1 MSFFKKMLARVGVG
15 AAKVNTELHT
25 TEVMP
30 GGILSGIVYIQGGD
44 VIQQIDRIYLLIK
57 TNYIRESNDR
67 KVKET
72 AVVAKYLLTDGFTL
86 QPGAKME
93 KNFQFDLPQNLP
105 ITLHRADVWVETG
118 LDISSAVDPSDRDRI
133 HVVPSREM
141 NIVLEAIDI
150 LGFKLR
156 EVTNDYAPRLGG
168 NLPFVQEFEFVPTSK
183 FRGYL
188 DELEVLFYPMGDS
201 LELLLQID
209 RRARGLRG
217 MLSEAMGTD
226 ETYVRLQLH
235 KTHLERGAHSVAQDL
250 EKVISQHL
258 G

>member
-1 MSFFKKMLARVGVG
+1 MSFFKKMLASVGVG

-30 GGILSGIVYIQGGD
+30 GGILSGVVYIEGGD
-44 VIQQIDRIYLLIK
+44 VEQQVDRIYLSIK
-57 TNYIRESNDR
+57 THYIRESNDR
-67 KVKET
+67 KIQET

-86 QPGAKME
+86 QPGDKLE
-93 KNFQFDLPQNLP
+93 KSFQFDLPHNLP

-118 LDISSAVDPSDRDRI
+118 LDISSAVDPSDRDRL

-141 NIVLEAIDI
+141 QIVLDAIDL

-156 EVTNDYAPRLGG
+156 EVTNDYAPKLGG
-168 NLPFVQEFEFVPTSK
+168 NLPFVQEFEYVPTSR

-188 DELEVLFYPMGDS
+188 DELEVLFYPMDDS

-209 RRARGLRG
+209 RRARGLSG

-226 ETYVRLQLH
+226 ETYVRLHLYER
-235 KTHLERGAHSVAQDL
+235 HLERGAHSVAQGL
-250 EKVISQHL
+250 EEIISKHL
-258 G
+258 

>member
-1 MSFFKKMLARVGVG
+1 MSFFKKMLASVGVG

-30 GGILSGIVYIQGGD
+30 GGTLSGIVYIEGGG
-44 VIQQIDRIYLLIK
+44 VEQQVDRIYLLIK
-57 TNYIRESNDR
+57 THYIRESNDR

-72 AVVAKYLLTDGFTL
+72 AVVAKYLLTEGFTL
-86 QPGAKME
+86 QPGTKLE
-93 KNFQFDLPQNLP
+93 KSFQFDLPENLP
-105 ITLHRADVWVETG
+105 ITLHRAEVWVETG
-118 LDISSAVDPSDRDRI
+118 LDISSAVDPSDRDLL

-141 NIVLEAIDI
+141 EIVLDAIDM

-168 NLPFVQEFEFVPTSK
+168 NLPFVQEFEFVPTTK

-188 DELEVLFYPMGDS
+188 DELEVLFYPMGNS
-201 LELLLQID
+201 LELLIQID
-209 RRARGLRG
+209 RRARGLSG

-235 KTHLERGAHSVAQDL
+235 ERHLERGARSVAQGL
-250 EKVISQHL
+250 EEIISEHL
-258 G
+258 

>member
-1 MSFFKKMLARVGVG
+1 MSFFKKMLASVGVG

-30 GGILSGIVYIQGGD
+30 GGILSGVVYIEGGD
-44 VIQQIDRIYLLIK
+44 VEQQVDRIYLSIK
-57 TNYIRESNDR
+57 THYIRESNDR
-67 KVKET
+67 KIQET

-86 QPGAKME
+86 QPGDKLE
-93 KNFQFDLPQNLP
+93 KSFQFDLPHNLP

-118 LDISSAVDPSDRDRI
+118 LDISSAVDPSDRDRL

-141 NIVLEAIDI
+141 QIVLDAIDL

-156 EVTNDYAPRLGG
+156 EVTNDYAPKLGG
-168 NLPFVQEFEFVPTSK
+168 NLPFVQEFEYVPTSR

-209 RRARGLRG
+209 RRARGLSG

-226 ETYVRLQLH
+226 ETYVRLHLYER
-235 KTHLERGAHSVAQDL
+235 HLERGAHSVAQGL
-250 EKVISQHL
+250 EEVISKHL
-258 G
+258 

>member
-1 MSFFKKMLARVGVG
+1 MSFFKKMLASVGVG

-30 GGILSGIVYIQGGD
+30 GGILSGVVYIEGGD
-44 VIQQIDRIYLLIK
+44 VEQQVDRIYLSIK
-57 TNYIRESNDR
+57 THYIRESNDR
-67 KVKET
+67 KIQET

-86 QPGAKME
+86 QPGDKLE
-93 KNFQFDLPQNLP
+93 KSFQFDLPQNLP
-105 ITLHRADVWVETG
+105 IALHRADVWVETG
-118 LDISSAVDPSDRDRI
+118 LDISSSVDPSDRDRL

-141 NIVLEAIDI
+141 QIVLDAIDL

-156 EVTNDYAPRLGG
+156 EVTNDYAPKLGG
-168 NLPFVQEFEFVPTSK
+168 NLPFVQEFEYVPTSK

-209 RRARGLRG
+209 RRARGLSG

-226 ETYVRLQLH
+226 ETYVRL
-235 KTHLERGAHSVAQDL
+235 HLYERHLQRGAHSVAQGL
-250 EKVISQHL
+250 EEVISKHL
-258 G
+258 

>member
-1 MSFFKKMLARVGVG
+1 MSFFKKMLASVGVG

-30 GGILSGIVYIQGGD
+30 GGILSGVVYIEGGD
-44 VIQQIDRIYLLIK
+44 VDQQVDRIYLSIK
-57 TNYIRESNDR
+57 THYIRESNDR
-67 KVKET
+67 KIQET

-86 QPGAKME
+86 QPGDKLE
-93 KNFQFDLPQNLP
+93 KSFQFDLPQNLP

-118 LDISSAVDPSDRDRI
+118 LDISSAVDPSDRDRL

-141 NIVLEAIDI
+141 QIVLDAIDL

-156 EVTNDYAPRLGG
+156 EVTNDYAPKLGG
-168 NLPFVQEFEFVPTSK
+168 NLPFVQEFEYVPTSK

-209 RRARGLRG
+209 RRARGLSG

-226 ETYVRLQLH
+226 ETYVRLHLYER
-235 KTHLERGAHSVAQDL
+235 HLERGAHSVAQGL
-250 EKVISQHL
+250 EEVISKHL
-258 G
+258 